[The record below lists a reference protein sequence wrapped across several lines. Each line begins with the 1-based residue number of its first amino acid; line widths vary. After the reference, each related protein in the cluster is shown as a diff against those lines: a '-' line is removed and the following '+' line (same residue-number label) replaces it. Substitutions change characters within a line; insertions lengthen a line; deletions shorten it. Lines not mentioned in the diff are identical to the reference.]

1 MTMQLLAIVETG
13 DGRFRK
19 SAFEVLSEGRRLADV
34 GGGELTALVIGDQIR
49 DMAADLANYGA
60 DRILVCDDPRLSAFD
75 SDLMVGIVEA
85 VLSGGGP
92 WLVLMGSSPTDKVL
106 GTRLAARHT
115 AGLAMECLS
124 IQWQVSGVLAQRS
137 MNGGKLLADI
147 KLNGPIQI
155 AILRPGIAAV
165 SRKTRAVQVESVP
178 CPEITSRFKVLET
191 QLTQAGQ
198 KDITEADVVIS
209 GGRGMGCGDFS
220 LLETLADH
228 MGGAIGTSRAVV
240 DEGWRPHEEQVGQT
254 GKVVSPKLYI
264 ACGISGA
271 IQHLAGMS
279 RSGVIVAINKDPDAP
294 IFNYSDYG
302 IVGDLFEVVPAIIAE
317 IQKQGPA

>member
-19 SAFEVLSEGRRLADV
+19 SAYEVLSEARRLADA
-34 GGGELTALVIGDQIR
+34 GGGELTALVIGSQIR
-49 DMAADLANYGA
+49 DLSAELAEYGA
-60 DRILVCDDPRLSAFD
+60 DRILVCDDQRLAAFD
-75 SDLMVGIVEA
+75 SDLAVGIVEA
-85 VLSGGGP
+85 VLSEGNK
-92 WLVLMGSSPTDKVL
+92 WLVLLGSSPTDKAL
-106 GTRLAARHT
+106 GTRLAARYS
-115 AGLAMECLS
+115 AGIAMECLS
-124 IQWQVSGVLAQRS
+124 VQWQGTGILAQRS
-137 MNGGKLLADI
+137 MYGGKLQADI
-147 KLNGPIQI
+147 QLNGPIQI

-165 SRKTRAVQVESVP
+165 SRQARAAQVESVP

-209 GGRGMGCGDFS
+209 GGRGMGCGDFG
-220 LLETLADH
+220 LLETLADY

-279 RSGVIVAINKDPDAP
+279 RSDVIVAINKDPDAP

-317 IQKQGPA
+317 IQKQGAA